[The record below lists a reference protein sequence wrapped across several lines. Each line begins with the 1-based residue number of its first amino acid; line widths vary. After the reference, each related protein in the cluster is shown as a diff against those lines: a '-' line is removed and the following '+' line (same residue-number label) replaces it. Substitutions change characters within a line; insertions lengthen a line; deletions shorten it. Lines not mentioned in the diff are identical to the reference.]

1 MSPTYPLHP
10 EFGLLC
16 PSQKFRRK
24 AKIAF
29 AFVALV
35 LVGAFATKLGAP
47 DTDRTVIVAQGDGAP
62 TNAAETVQTVGQAI
76 PTATSST
83 PVEGSDIGCEKSRP
97 NYIDV
102 KCSLVRARKLHKPRA
117 ANEAAVIAA
126 LPIGR
131 SAALTPALSAA
142 SPDLADAASN
152 IVSTPAV
159 ADPDGTSA
167 PGAKK
172 VRKPSRK
179 NGDHWVSRRWKWP
192 DGQWSARAHAAPDN
206 RYLRGSNERSW
217 AWSW

>member
-1 MSPTYPLHP
+1 
-10 EFGLLC
+10 LLC

-24 AKIAF
+24 VKVAF

-35 LVGAFATKLGAP
+35 VVGAFATKLGHAP
-47 DTDRTVIVAQGDGAP
+47 DNDGAVIVAQGDGAP
-62 TNAAETVQTVGQAI
+62 TNAETVQTVGQAI

-83 PVEGSDIGCEKSRP
+83 PVEGSEVACEKSLP

-102 KCSLVRARKLHKPRA
+102 KCSLVRARKLQNPRA
-117 ANEAAVIAA
+117 ANEAALIAA

-131 SAALTPALSAA
+131 STALMPALSPA
-142 SPDLADAASN
+142 SPDPAEAASS

-167 PGAKK
+167 PGAKR

-179 NGDHWVSRRWKWP
+179 NGGHGVSRHWRWP
-192 DGQWSARAHAAPDN
+192 DGQWSARAYAAPDN
-206 RYLRGSNERSW
+206 RYQRGSYERSW
-217 AWSW
+217 GWSW

>member
-102 KCSLVRARKLHKPRA
+102 KCSLVRARKLQKPRA
-117 ANEAAVIAA
+117 ANEAAFIAA

-142 SPDLADAASN
+142 SPD
-152 IVSTPAV
+152 P
-159 ADPDGTSA
+159 DPDGTSA
-167 PGAKK
+167 PGIKQ
-172 VRKPSRK
+172 VRKPPRK
-179 NGDHWVSRRWKWP
+179 NGGHGVSRHWKWP
-192 DGQWSARAHAAPDN
+192 DGQWSARAYAAPDN
-206 RYLRGSNERSW
+206 RYLVLVRPSEL
-217 AWSW
+217 A

>member
-35 LVGAFATKLGAP
+35 VVGAFATKLGHAP
-47 DTDRTVIVAQGDGAP
+47 DGAVIVAQSDGAP
-62 TNAAETVQTVGQAI
+62 TNVETVQTVGQAT
-76 PTATSST
+76 PTAASST
-83 PVEGSDIGCEKSRP
+83 PVEGGDIPCEKSRP

-102 KCSLVRARKLHKPRA
+102 KCSLVRARKLQKPRA
-117 ANEAAVIAA
+117 ANEAALIAA

-142 SPDLADAASN
+142 SPDPADAASI

-159 ADPDGTSA
+159 GDPDGTPA
-167 PGAKK
+167 PGTKK

-179 NGDHWVSRRWKWP
+179 NGDHGVARHWRWP
-192 DGQWSARAHAAPDN
+192 EGQRSARAYAAPDN
-206 RYLRGSNERSW
+206 RYLRGSYERSW